1 MGSPPAPLNE
11 YVQGYPAKLE
21 GIIQR
26 ALAKHREERYQSA
39 SEFAFDLTE
48 VEGQLKRELLD
59 ANFAK
64 AEAFLVA
71 GEYEPARQ
79 ELGRV
84 LEFDPQNAHAHELMR
99 KVQRATARRQR
110 KGRAQSLQVHAEEAV
125 KLNRLAEALSY
136 VDQALRLDPANAGL
150 NAYRVHI
157 TGLQAHTKKLDQM
170 LARAERACAVE
181 DFDEAGRAVEEAL
194 QFDPNSSRARSFQAI
209 LQSKRNQG
217 FASLAD
223 GRVAPSRADIRED
236 TAEITGINDW
246 PSSKN
251 ASSGRDPIW
260 SDDAA
265 NAASSIL
272 ESRAPEGGFE
282 GRFSNAPPA
291 GHKFSPSFFEAGGSD
306 AATAPLPVS
315 VAGIQNEASGAVSS
329 NKRQPPLQ
337 AEGKETPQSFTWK
350 PELLRAAE
358 EKLAVFLGPMAKL
371 MVRKAA
377 SQARDENE
385 LYALLAQSLDE
396 PQQRTAFLAA
406 FSPERKSNGA
416 LSQPIAESSHA
427 STVDRGAL
435 LPASLEQA
443 SQLLASYVGPLAG
456 VLTKKA
462 ARRAHSLRALY
473 LILSEH
479 IANEEDRERFLRDA
493 GFRVP

>member
-1 MGSPPAPLNE
+1 
-11 YVQGYPAKLE
+11 
-21 GIIQR
+21 
-26 ALAKHREERYQSA
+26 
-39 SEFAFDLTE
+39 
-48 VEGQLKRELLD
+48 LD

-64 AEAFLVA
+64 AESFLVA

-110 KGRAQSLQVHAEEAV
+110 KSRAQSLQVHAEEAV

-136 VDQALRLDPANAGL
+136 VDQALRLDPANAQL
-150 NAYRVHI
+150 NTYRAHI
-157 TGLQAHTKKLDQM
+157 ADLQAHTKKLDQM

-181 DFDEAGRAVEEAL
+181 DFDEARRAVEEAL

-217 FASLAD
+217 VASLAD

-260 SDDAA
+260 SDDTT
-265 NAASSIL
+265 NAASSIV
-272 ESRAPEGGFE
+272 ESRAPGGGFG
-282 GRFSNAPPA
+282 GRFSNPPPA
-291 GHKFSPSFFEAGGSD
+291 GHTFSQSFFKAGSSD
-306 AATAPLPVS
+306 AATAPLPVIA
-315 VAGIQNEASGAVSS
+315 AGSPHEASGEVSS
-329 NKRQPPLQ
+329 NKEQPLLQ
-337 AEGKETPQSFTWK
+337 SDGKEAPQSLTWK

-377 SQARDENE
+377 SRARDQNE
-385 LYALLAQSLDE
+385 FYALLAQSLDE

-406 FSPERKSNGA
+406 FSAEGKSKNA
-416 LSQPIAESSHA
+416 LSQPIAESSQA

-443 SQLLASYVGPLAG
+443 SQLLASYVGPLAP

-462 ARRAHSLRALY
+462 ARRADSLRALY

-479 IANEEDRERFLRDA
+479 IANEEDRKHFLGDA
-493 GFRVP
+493 GFRNS